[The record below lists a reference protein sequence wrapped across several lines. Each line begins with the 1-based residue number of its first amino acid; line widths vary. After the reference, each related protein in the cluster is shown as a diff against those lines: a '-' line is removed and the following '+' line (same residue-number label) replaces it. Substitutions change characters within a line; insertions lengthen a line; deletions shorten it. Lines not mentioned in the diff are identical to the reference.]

1 MLSKILASN
10 MVLII
15 SGVVS
20 FLSLSRRY
28 RMMPSPVGSIS
39 TKVTAPS
46 NFLSTSLLICDL
58 PVINMR
64 VSSDPCTICPSDS
77 RITIRCSGTHSSSA
91 STHMNVCFLVVMV
104 WNIFKIP
111 DTCSPLPPITFFWF
125 RKPRATASGIPSNP
139 LRSCRS
145 REPSIL
151 TGDCSFRAA
160 KSK

>member
-1 MLSKILASN
+1 MLSKIFASK
-10 MVLII
+10 VLLII

-20 FLSLSRRY
+20 FLSFSRRY
-28 RMMPSPVGSIS
+28 LMMPSPVGSIN
-39 TKVTAPS
+39 TKVAAPP
-46 NFLSTSLLICDL
+46 NFLSTSLRTWDL

-64 VSSDPCTICPSDS
+64 VSSDPCTIWPSDS

-91 STHMNVCFLVVMV
+91 STHINVRFVVVMV

-111 DTCSPLPPITFFWF
+111 ETCSPLPPITFFWF
-125 RKPRATASGIPSNP
+125 RKPRTTASGIPSNP
-139 LRSCRS
+139 LTSCRN